1 MDRNTELNQYGIPN
15 VEYKRYKYKYKKRH
29 QTTGNVGELI
39 PFYTNILVQPGD
51 TFKVD
56 LSSVVRLTTSKFAT
70 MDNLWLDVYFFAQP
84 WISIWDHAKEFWGEN
99 TNGAWAQTTE
109 YSIPAFQ
116 ISNTDAVAKNHILN
130 RIGHPIQDTT
140 DNIETHKF
148 ERMSYNVYC
157 DIYNNWFRD
166 QNYIAPIQFSK
177 GDESINYSNLE
188 SLGLPK
194 TFLKAA
200 RFHDYFAT
208 IPEPQ
213 KGEASGIPVGTSAP
227 VNVYGNGK
235 SIGLITNSQ
244 NVGLTD
250 GSQSGNNGYARLFP
264 SAYNTNAGTIV
275 GTGSPATN
283 NNSAIGLS
291 RDPSTSG
298 IIGVADLTQAIMAT
312 INATRV
318 FVATQHI
325 NERGGWFGTRYRE
338 IIRGSWGVNSRLDV
352 QQVPEY
358 LGGKRIPLNMDTVLQ
373 TSASNEESPQ
383 ANAAGYSVTGDYDYM
398 FTKSFDFHYIIMG
411 IAVVRQDH
419 TYSQGI
425 PIQHQKFRKFDF
437 WWNEFAGLGAVPIY
451 NSEIYMSSDGKNNE
465 VWGYR
470 PYGQEYRTEV
480 DQVSGELAPRA
491 TGSLDNWNY
500 ADYYTSR
507 PVNSQ
512 QWIEE
517 IPDYVDRTLVAPH
530 TTVDQLMF
538 DFQLNIEKITE
549 VPKYNLPGLD
559 KF

>member
-1 MDRNTELNQYGIPN
+1 MDRNTELNSYGIPN
-15 VEYKRYKYKYKKRH
+15 IEYKRYKYNYKKRH
-29 QTTGNVGELI
+29 QTTGNVGDLI

-51 TFKVD
+51 TFKID
-56 LSSVVRLTTSKFAT
+56 LSSVTRLTTSKFAT
-70 MDNLWLDVYFFAQP
+70 MDNLWLDIYFFAQP
-84 WISIWDHAKEFWGEN
+84 WISLWDHAKEFWGEN
-99 TNGAWAQTTE
+99 TDGAWAQETE
-109 YSIPAFQ
+109 YTVPCFQ
-116 ISNTDAVAKNHILN
+116 IQNTDNVTKNDIIN
-130 RIGHPIQDTT
+130 RIGHPLQSTSLQGT
-140 DNIETHKF
+140 AHKF
-148 ERMSYNVYC
+148 ERLSYNMYC

-166 QNYIAPIQFSK
+166 QNYIAPIKFSK
-177 GDESINYSNLE
+177 GDEDIEYGNLDT
-188 SLGLPK
+188 LGLPT

-213 KGEASGIPVGTSAP
+213 KGPASGIPIGTSAP
-227 VNVYGNGK
+227 VKTGTNTLISDNAANNYGM
-235 SIGLITNSQ
+235 T
-244 NVGLTD
+244 
-250 GSQSGNNGYARLFP
+250 F
-264 SAYNTNAGTIV
+264 
-275 GTGSPATN
+275 TN
-283 NNSAIGLS
+283 NNTGGQYIPESSVHGNTMGVS
-291 RDPSTSG
+291 STAG
-298 IIGVADLTQAIMAT
+298 QMIIGEQTESNFQLINGIRPRNLYADLTEAIMAT

-318 FVATQHI
+318 YVATQHI

-373 TSASNEESPQ
+373 TSASDSESPQ
-383 ANAAGYSVTGDYDYM
+383 GNAAGYSVTGDSDYM

-425 PIQHQKFRKFDF
+425 PIQHQKFKKFDF

-451 NSEIYMSSDGKNNE
+451 NSEIFMGNDGKNNE

-470 PYGQEYRTEV
+470 PYGQEYRVETN
-480 DQVSGELAPRA
+480 QVSGELAPTA
-491 TGSLDNWNY
+491 SGSLDNWNY

-517 IPDYVDRTLVAPH
+517 TPDYVDRTLVAPH

-538 DFQLNIEKITE
+538 DFQLNITKITE